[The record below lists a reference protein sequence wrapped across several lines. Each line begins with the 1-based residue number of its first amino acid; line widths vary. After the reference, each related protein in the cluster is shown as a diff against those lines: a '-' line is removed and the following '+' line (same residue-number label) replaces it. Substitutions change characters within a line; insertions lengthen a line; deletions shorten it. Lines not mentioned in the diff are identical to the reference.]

1 MGEITGG
8 VHHVNLSVTD
18 LDRSAR
24 WYGELFGLQELA
36 RMSADDGSW
45 SKVIL
50 RHPSGF
56 LIGLTAHGRNDAG
69 PFLEWRTG
77 FDHVALTVGSGEEL
91 RSWGQRL
98 DERGIE
104 RSEIKR
110 TPLGTLITLRD
121 PDNIQLELYAPNA

>member
-18 LDRSAR
+18 LDRSAN
-24 WYGELFGLQELA
+24 WYGGLFGLQELA

-50 RHPSGF
+50 RHPSGL
-56 LIGLTAHGRNDAG
+56 LIGLTAHDRNDAE
-69 PFLEWRTG
+69 PFAEWRTG
-77 FDHVALTVGSGEEL
+77 FDHVALTVRNGKEL
-91 RSWGQRL
+91 QRWQQRL
-98 DERGIE
+98 DERGVE
-104 RSEIKR
+104 RSEIKE
-110 TPLGTLITLRD
+110 TPLGRLITLRD